1 MKRLIPLE
9 SPMTS
14 TSRVPR
20 PKLLVGVA
28 ALAILLATSGCSW
41 FRHKTDYQ
49 ASREANPLEVP
60 PDLDRPDTSAAT
72 SMPLASTAGPPV
84 AASARDVRL
93 SMPASEAYPRI
104 GEALATVPGLVV
116 NGRADALHSFDV
128 TYKGES
134 FLLRVLDATGGSRLV
149 ALSAD
154 GRLLTS
160 GTAAELMVALK
171 AKL

>member
-1 MKRLIPLE
+1 
-9 SPMTS
+9 MTS
-14 TSRVPR
+14 TSRAPR
-20 PKLLVGVA
+20 PNLLVGVA

-41 FRHKTDYQ
+41 MRHKTDYQ
-49 ASREANPLEVP
+49 ASREDQPLEVP

-72 SMPLASTAGPPV
+72 AMPVASAAGVAPRRASSTAGRLAGS
-84 AASARDVRL
+84 AAD
-93 SMPASEAYPRI
+93 AYPKV
-104 GEALATVPGLVV
+104 GEALATIPGVV
-116 NGRADALHSFDV
+116 INGRTEALGSYDV

-154 GRLLTS
+154 GRMLNT
-160 GTAAELMVALK
+160 GAAAELIAALK